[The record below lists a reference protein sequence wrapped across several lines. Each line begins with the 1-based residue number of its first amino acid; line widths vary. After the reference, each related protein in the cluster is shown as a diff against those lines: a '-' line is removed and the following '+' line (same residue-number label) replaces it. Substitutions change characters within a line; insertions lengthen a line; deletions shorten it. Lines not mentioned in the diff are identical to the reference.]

1 MSVVTE
7 EGILLRSHLYSES
20 SRILRFLT
28 PGHGILSVMAKG
40 LRRRSSKGEAGV
52 ATFDQASLVLSY
64 RTDRDLHTLRDVEV
78 IRSRRALG
86 RNLSRF
92 AGASLVAEMVLAHT
106 LHEANPALFE
116 LVEDAM
122 DRMQHAPARELPG
135 TILAAAWGVLR
146 EAGYPPVLDECAR
159 CGGGLPSEALLRFS
173 AAAGGLL
180 CTGCGTSTAG
190 ARLGPGARED
200 LARLARGQEVAPLR
214 GGQAHLGLLEAHALH
229 HLSPRRRFASVEL
242 LRPLLDSAAEDLEE
256 AISPDMAD
264 RRGFDA
270 VEG

>member
-1 MSVVTE
+1 MSVITE

-28 PGHGILSVMAKG
+28 PEHGILSVMAKG
-40 LRRRSSKGEAGV
+40 LRRRSSKGEAAV

-64 RTDRDLHTLRDVEV
+64 RADRDLHTLRDVEV
-78 IRSRRALG
+78 VRSRRALG

-106 LHEANPALFE
+106 LQEANPALFE
-116 LVEDAM
+116 LVEEALN
-122 DRMQHAPARELPG
+122 RMEHATGRELPG
-135 TILAAAWGVLR
+135 TILSAAWGVLR

-159 CGGGLPSEALLRFS
+159 CGGDLPSEELLRFS

-180 CTGCGTSTAG
+180 CTGCGASTAG
-190 ARLGPGARED
+190 ARLGTGARED
-200 LARLARGQEVAPLR
+200 LARLARGHDVAPLR
-214 GGQAHLGLLEAHALH
+214 GGPAHLGLLEAHALH
-229 HLSPRRRFASVEL
+229 HLSPRRRFASVDL
-242 LRPLLDSAAEDLEE
+242 LRPLLDRAGTDLDE
-256 AISPDMAD
+256 AISPGMAD
-264 RRGFDA
+264 PGGSDA